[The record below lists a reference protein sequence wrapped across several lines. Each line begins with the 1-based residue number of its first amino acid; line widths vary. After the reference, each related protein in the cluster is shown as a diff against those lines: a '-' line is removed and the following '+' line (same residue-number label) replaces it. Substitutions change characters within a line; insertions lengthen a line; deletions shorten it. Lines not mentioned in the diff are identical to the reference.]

1 MSSNDMEFFTR
12 KDEDAFLSA
21 WQKQYGDLSE
31 EEIDE
36 LYTKIAEE
44 IDREVKAGE
53 HELGDVF
60 EYIGIKVGKSDY
72 NQFHQVYL
80 FEEEK

>member
-1 MSSNDMEFFTR
+1 MSSNDMEFFR
-12 KDEDAFLSA
+12 GKDEDTFLAA
-21 WQKQYGDLSE
+21 WQKKYGVLSE

-36 LYTKIAEE
+36 LYIKIAEE
-44 IDREVKAGE
+44 IDRKVKDGE

-60 EYIGIKVGKSDY
+60 EYVGIKVGKSDY

>member
-1 MSSNDMEFFTR
+1 MSNNDMEFFTG

-72 NQFHQVYL
+72 NQFHQIYL